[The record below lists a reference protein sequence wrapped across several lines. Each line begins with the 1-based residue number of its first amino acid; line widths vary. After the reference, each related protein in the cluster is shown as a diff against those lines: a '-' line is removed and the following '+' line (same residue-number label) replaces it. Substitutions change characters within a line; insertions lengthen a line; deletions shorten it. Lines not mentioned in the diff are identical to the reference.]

1 MARQCA
7 PWYPTIFP
15 DRCDGCKGR
24 EAPRCIQFCPND
36 VFEIRSEKAVVVRP
50 YNCVYGCTACE
61 PVCPR
66 KAITFPQK
74 GYAQTSLPKDKGLL
88 HRVKCEGCGKI
99 FWTNRDTILCFDC
112 ETRSKV

>member
-1 MARQCA
+1 MKQCA

-15 DRCDGCKGR
+15 DRCDGCEDR

-36 VFEIRSEKAVVVRP
+36 VFEIRDGKAIVARP

-66 KAITFPQK
+66 KAITFPQR
-74 GYAQTSLPKDKGLL
+74 QTMTAVTSTVKDKGLL
-88 HRVKCEGCGKI
+88 HKVKCPI
-99 FWTNRDTILCFDC
+99 D
-112 ETRSKV
+112 